1 MDISIKIDIELNDQL
16 SLKMLMSIFSEMIA
30 FTDLITNSKELV
42 WYFCGDSLEE
52 ALNKPAFENNS
63 PTLFF
68 KEKQDIDIIEGIWSG
83 DSKALV
89 IKGNSVNLKYN
100 LDFDLREI
108 QSIAINK
115 IKDILCSYLKKFD
128 IFCIRVDINDYE
140 YKSRNVFP
148 DRLPVG
154 WMLYLNKKITPEQ
167 IPMAAQLIHIDNE
180 KNHGTLIISTEHV
193 FNGTNKEDIKK
204 ANEIEIQLAGLGLL
218 PLIREIYS

>member
-16 SLKMLMSIFSEMIA
+16 SLQTLMSTFSEMIA
-30 FTDLITNSKELV
+30 FTDLITNNKELV

-52 ALNKPAFENNS
+52 ALNQPAFKDNY

-68 KEKQDIDIIEGIWSG
+68 EERQYIDIIEGIWS
-83 DSKALV
+83 SENKALV
-89 IKGNSVNLKYN
+89 IKGKISSLKYN

-108 QSIAINK
+108 QSIAIDK

-128 IFCIRVDINDYE
+128 VFCIRVDINDYE

-154 WMLYLNKKITPEQ
+154 WMLYLNKKIMPEQ
-167 IPMAAQLIHIDNE
+167 VPMAAQLIHIDNE
-180 KNHGTLIISTEHV
+180 KNHGTLIISTDHV
-193 FNGTNKEDIKK
+193 FDGENKDDIKK